1 MGQDPDEVDRLLR
14 AIMPHAP
21 EVLHH
26 VFALE
31 GRSLRSFLL
40 QISLTRSLGANEVL
54 LGLNSVESKAG
65 YLVQI
70 IAVELYKASKAIS
83 PKVWFCL
90 STVATR
96 AKVYRRTYPLVQ
108 MI

>member
-1 MGQDPDEVDRLLR
+1 MAQHSDEVDRLLR
-14 AIMPHAP
+14 TIMPHAP

-31 GRSLRSFLL
+31 GKSSRSSMS
-40 QISLTRSLGANEVL
+40 QACLTKSLGANEVL
-54 LGLNSVESKAG
+54 LGLNTVESKAA

-83 PKVWFCL
+83 SKVRCRL
-90 STVATR
+90 MSLQPELN
-96 AKVYRRTYPLVQ
+96 RTAEH
-108 MI
+108 IFWSE